1 MLRFRSSNFTVQDHI
16 QSTTG
21 DALRT
26 ARFSY
31 SETEFE
37 PIPIFKTGIEDPN
50 WNSFEEPDL

>member
-1 MLRFRSSNFTVQDHI
+1 VQDHI